1 MLAAKLA
8 TRNLL
13 GAGLRTWLNV
23 FILSLSYV
31 IIIWYQGLL
40 AGWDGQ
46 VRRDMIH
53 WEIGSGQYWH
63 TAYDP
68 YDPFTLED
76 GRGRPPEALKAA
88 VDRKEAVEVLVSQ
101 ASIYPQGRLM
111 GVLLKGIDPDQS
123 VLDMPTATLNA
134 PIPEIPVLIGARMAR
149 SAKLKLGDAVTV
161 QWRDANGTFD
171 AAELRITGLMKTNV
185 GSIDNGQLWVPM
197 ERLRHMLATPDIATY
212 VVMAT
217 HAEPLPDMQG
227 WVYRN
232 HDFLLKEITEMI
244 KMKSAGSSVMY
255 LMLLF
260 LAWLAI
266 FDTQVLSIFRRRKEI
281 GTLIALGMTRN
292 QVIRLFTLEGSLHG
306 ILALILAAIYGTPL
320 LVYMAVKGW
329 TLPEMTD
336 EMGLNTA
343 QTLYA
348 TYGPGLVLSTI
359 VIVMLSVVIVSFL
372 PARTIAT
379 LKPTDAI
386 KGKLT

>member
-8 TRNLL
+8 IRNLL

-63 TAYDP
+63 AAYDP

-76 GRGRPPEALKAA
+76 GRGRPPKALRAA
-88 VDRKEAVEVLVSQ
+88 VDREEAVEVLVSQ

-111 GVLLKGIDPDQS
+111 GVLLKGIDPEQN
-123 VLDMPTATLNA
+123 VLDMPTASLNLET
-134 PIPEIPVLIGARMAR
+134 PEIPALIGARMAR
-149 SAKLKLGDAVTV
+149 SAKLKEGDAVTV
-161 QWRDANGTFD
+161 RWRDANGTFD
-171 AAELRITGLMKTNV
+171 AAELRIAGLMKTNV

-197 ERLRHMLATPDIATY
+197 ERLRRMLAAPEIATY
-212 VVMAT
+212 VVMAVDAT
-217 HAEPLPDMQG
+217 PPSGVQDWVHRDHA
-227 WVYRN
+227 
-232 HDFLLKEITEMI
+232 FLLKEITEMI
-244 KMKSAGSSVMY
+244 KMKSSGSSVMY
-255 LMLLF
+255 LLLLF

-281 GTLIALGMTRN
+281 GTLIALGMTRAR
-292 QVIRLFTLEGSLHG
+292 VIRLFTLEGTMHG
-306 ILALILAAIYGTPL
+306 VLALLLAAVYGTPL
-320 LVYMAVKGW
+320 LVHMAVKGW

-348 TYGPGLVLSTI
+348 SYGPQLVLGTI
-359 VIVMLSVVIVSFL
+359 AIVMLSVGIVSFL
-372 PARTIAT
+372 PARTIAK